1 MYEKGYPVKINDK
14 EYLMVFSLAAML
26 AITER
31 YGGIEEMADA
41 LIGPADEDGDTEDVQ
56 RDKAAARNKA
66 RIKSL
71 SELPWLITTLVN
83 QGIMLESGNTN
94 KDNPALLTPEKAAVF
109 IPPKELQKHMAAVMG
124 AIAIGM
130 GTYHGD
136 DPNEERDV
144 VLDELQQKNAEGAA
158 V

>member
-1 MYEKGYPVKINDK
+1 MFEKGYPVKIGGKD
-14 EYLMVFSLAAML
+14 YLMVFSLAAML

-31 YGGIEEMADA
+31 YGGIEEMANA
-41 LIGPADEDGDTEDVQ
+41 LQGPADDEGDTEEII
-56 RDKAAARNKA
+56 REKAAARKKA
-66 RIKSL
+66 RINSL
-71 SELPWLITTLVN
+71 SELPWLITLLIN
-83 QGIMLESGNTN
+83 QGIMLESGNTSVG
-94 KDNPALLTPEKAAVF
+94 NPALLTPEKTAVL
-109 IPPKELQKHMAAVMG
+109 IPPRELQGHMAAVMG

-144 VLDELQQKNAEGAA
+144 VLDELQRKNAEGAA